1 MSAKRALEGR
11 PPTQKRGLESTY
23 LSLVLASVKE
33 TMEEKDS
40 PAAACQ
46 VNQDV
51 PGAGNELGVQDRIV
65 LINTRRQTS
74 LDAAAR

>member
-1 MSAKRALEGR
+1 
-11 PPTQKRGLESTY
+11 
-23 LSLVLASVKE
+23 
-33 TMEEKDS
+33 MEEKDS

-51 PGAGNELGVQDRIV
+51 PEAGNELGVQDRIV
-65 LINTRRQTS
+65 LINTRGQTS

>member
-1 MSAKRALEGR
+1 MSAKRAFEGR
-11 PPTQKRGLESTY
+11 PPTERRGLDITC
-23 LSLVLASVKE
+23 LAHVLASVKE
-33 TMEEKDS
+33 MMEEKDS

-46 VNQDV
+46 VNQDA

-65 LINTRRQTS
+65 LLDARRQTS